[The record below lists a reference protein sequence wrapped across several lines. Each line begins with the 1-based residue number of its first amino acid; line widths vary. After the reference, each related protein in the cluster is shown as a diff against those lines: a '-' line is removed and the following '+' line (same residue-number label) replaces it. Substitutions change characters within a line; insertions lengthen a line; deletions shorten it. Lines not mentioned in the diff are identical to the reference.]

1 VYRSPRETCIQQSI
15 STRCRLSASMPFRHT
30 AAPDLSRHDGP
41 LLDSA
46 SLRMVP
52 GMHEPWCVG
61 GARTRNDSMRKS
73 ALNVPYAHT
82 RARLL
87 ACSLLGL
94 LPGSARAAGP
104 GALQAAG
111 PSATAAAAAAR
122 RPHGGR
128 TAAARPALSLGP
140 ASGRHILL
148 PGARAENRPAL
159 ALTPI
164 RAARLL
170 RGGRNVQ
177 AGARPGQRCP
187 PLRAPRYAGPM
198 RPALPPDPPPAYPWA
213 AHRPHCRP
221 TRAHR
226 RPERRHP
233 SARLRQAVRR
243 QVTRWP
249 APPSAVAP
257 ASRAVLQRRAGL
269 PRCPARNP
277 LSAVRVRRSEGART
291 GAAPS
296 TTWPQEGAAN
306 GGARGSTSAHV
317 LIRCARLLT
326 AWLACAEAR
335 RIRSRGAPA

>member
-170 RGGRNVQ
+170 RGG
-177 AGARPGQRCP
+177 
-187 PLRAPRYAGPM
+187 
-198 RPALPPDPPPAYPWA
+198 PALGGTCRLGRALGSA
-213 AHRPHCRP
+213 ARRYGPRATPVQCGRLCRP
-221 TRAHR
+221 TRRQPIHGPLAGPIAG
-226 RPERRHP
+226 RPALTGGP
-233 SARLRQAVRR
+233 SAAIR
-243 QVTRWP
+243 
-249 APPSAVAP
+249 
-257 ASRAVLQRRAGL
+257 RRA
-269 PRCPARNP
+269 
-277 LSAVRVRRSEGART
+277 
-291 GAAPS
+291 
-296 TTWPQEGAAN
+296 
-306 GGARGSTSAHV
+306 
-317 LIRCARLLT
+317 CARLYGG
-326 AWLACAEAR
+326 R
-335 RIRSRGAPA
+335 

>member
-1 VYRSPRETCIQQSI
+1 
-15 STRCRLSASMPFRHT
+15 MPFRHT

-128 TAAARPALSLGP
+128 TAGPIARSRQRAPHTPAWSAGRKPARPRSHP
-140 ASGRHILL
+140 NQSG
-148 PGARAENRPAL
+148 PAL
-159 ALTPI
+159 ARRP
-164 RAARLL
+164 
-170 RGGRNVQ
+170 GPWGNVQ

-213 AHRPHCRP
+213 ARRPHCRP